1 MNSKNHLTFGKYNGL
16 TMNEVYSK
24 DQQYLQWLNTQ
35 PWYQIKFKES
45 HEKLIQFLNEKKE
58 IIIINPDTIII
69 YTDGACKNNGSKT
82 KNVRAGAGVHF
93 SDKNI
98 IQMNDISLKLEIDD
112 PTNNK
117 AELTAI
123 LLALQECKVN
133 KIQSKIIIY
142 TDSKYSIDAITK
154 WYGQWVK
161 NNILQSKKNIDLLKI
176 IHELLQDLDVSF
188 EHVRSHTNLQDEHSI
203 GNDRADKLA
212 IAHL

>member
-16 TMNEVYSK
+16 TINEVYSE

-58 IIIINPDTIII
+58 NISSNPDTIII

-82 KNVRAGAGVHF
+82 KVVRAGAGVHF
-93 SDKNI
+93 SDKNKI
-98 IQMNDISLKLEIDD
+98 KMTDVSLKLEIDD

-123 LLALQECKVN
+123 VMALQECNKN
-133 KIQSKIIIY
+133 KIQNKIIIY

-154 WYGQWVK
+154 WFGQWVK
-161 NNILQSKKNIDLLKI
+161 NNQLESKKNIDLLKT
-176 IHELLQDLDVSF
+176 IHELLQYLDVSF
-188 EHVRSHTNLQDEHSI
+188 EHIRSHTNLQDEHSI
-203 GNDRADKLA
+203 GNDTADKLA

>member
-1 MNSKNHLTFGKYNGL
+1 
-16 TMNEVYSK
+16 
-24 DQQYLQWLNTQ
+24 
-35 PWYQIKFKES
+35 
-45 HEKLIQFLNEKKE
+45 
-58 IIIINPDTIII
+58 
-69 YTDGACKNNGSKT
+69 
-82 KNVRAGAGVHF
+82 
-93 SDKNI
+93 
-98 IQMNDISLKLEIDD
+98 MNDISLKLEIND